1 MRIMKKLTLIATC
14 VALLMTSCVNEYNQ
28 ITKSGDYTLKYEYA
42 KQCYAQGKYSRAV
55 PLLQEVVTMKKGS
68 TEGEE
73 CLYMLAMA
81 EFGMK
86 DYETASEYFKKYF
99 SSYPKGRYAENAKYY
114 VGESLFQNAPEPRLD
129 QSTTMTAIA
138 AFQEYLD
145 IFPDAHL
152 KSQATSRLYA
162 LLSGRKDVIVVS
174 SVSCIYGMGGP
185 VAMQENIIKIKKGQ
199 TLDRNEFLR
208 KLVDALY
215 VRNDIEL
222 QRGNFRVKGET
233 VDIFMAY
240 SDNVLRVT
248 WWDDEIDSIEEVDSM
263 TYHRLASF
271 ETYEIYPANL
281 FVTTKEQQESA
292 IRMIQDDMVKQE
304 EFFKSIGD

>member
-55 PLLQEVVTMKKGS
+55 PLLQELVTMKKGS

-73 CLYMLAMA
+73 CLYMLAMS

-162 LLSGRKDVIVVS
+162 LQDLLVEKEYKSARLYFDLGTYFGNCTNGRNNYEACIVTAQNALKD
-174 SVSCIYGMGGP
+174 YP
-185 VAMQENIIKIKKGQ
+185 
-199 TLDRNEFLR
+199 
-208 KLVDALY
+208 
-215 VRNDIEL
+215 
-222 QRGNFRVKGET
+222 
-233 VDIFMAY
+233 Y
-240 SDNVLRVT
+240 SNR
-248 WWDDEIDSIEEVDSM
+248 
-263 TYHRLASF
+263 R
-271 ETYEIYPANL
+271 
-281 FVTTKEQQESA
+281 
-292 IRMIQDDMVKQE
+292 E
-304 EFFKSIGD
+304 EFASLVMKSKYELAKMSVESKQLERYQDAEDECYGFINEYPDSKERSLAEKYIEKCKEYEKAHPEDSLEKLAEN

>member
-1 MRIMKKLTLIATC
+1 MRIMKKLTLIASC

-42 KQCYAQGKYSRAV
+42 KQCYAQGKYSRVV
-55 PLLQEVVTMKKGS
+55 PLLQELVTMKKGS

-145 IFPDAHL
+145 IFPNAHL
-152 KSQATSRLYA
+152 KDQATGRLYA
-162 LLSGRKDVIVVS
+162 LQDLLVEKEYKSARLYFDLGTYFGNCTNGGNNYEACIVTAQNALKD
-174 SVSCIYGMGGP
+174 
-185 VAMQENIIKIKKGQ
+185 
-199 TLDRNEFLR
+199 
-208 KLVDALY
+208 
-215 VRNDIEL
+215 
-222 QRGNFRVKGET
+222 
-233 VDIFMAY
+233 Y
-240 SDNVLRVT
+240 SYSNR
-248 WWDDEIDSIEEVDSM
+248 
-263 TYHRLASF
+263 R
-271 ETYEIYPANL
+271 
-281 FVTTKEQQESA
+281 
-292 IRMIQDDMVKQE
+292 E
-304 EFFKSIGD
+304 EFASLVMKSKYELAKMSVESKQLERYQDAEDECYGFINEYPDSKERSLAEKYIEKCKEYEKAHPEDSLEKLADK

>member
-55 PLLQEVVTMKKGS
+55 PLLQELVTMKKGS

-73 CLYMLAMA
+73 CLYMLAMS

-145 IFPDAHL
+145 IFPNAHL
-152 KSQATSRLYA
+152 KDQATGRLYA
-162 LLSGRKDVIVVS
+162 LQDLLVEKEYKSAHLYFDLGTYFGNCTNGGNNYEACIVTAQNALKD
-174 SVSCIYGMGGP
+174 YP
-185 VAMQENIIKIKKGQ
+185 
-199 TLDRNEFLR
+199 
-208 KLVDALY
+208 
-215 VRNDIEL
+215 
-222 QRGNFRVKGET
+222 
-233 VDIFMAY
+233 Y
-240 SDNVLRVT
+240 SNR
-248 WWDDEIDSIEEVDSM
+248 
-263 TYHRLASF
+263 R
-271 ETYEIYPANL
+271 
-281 FVTTKEQQESA
+281 
-292 IRMIQDDMVKQE
+292 E
-304 EFFKSIGD
+304 EFASLVMKSKYELAKMSVESKQLERYQDAEDECYGFINEYPDSKERTLAEKYIEKCKEYEKAHPEDSLEKLAEN

>member
-1 MRIMKKLTLIATC
+1 MKKSVIIAAC
-14 VALLMTSCVNEYNQ
+14 AALLMTGCANEYNQ
-28 ITKSGDYTLKYEYA
+28 VYKAATPSYKYEYA
-42 KQCYAQGKYSRAV
+42 KQCFAQGKYSRAI
-55 PLLQEVVTMKKGS
+55 PLLQDVVTMKKGS

-129 QSTTMTAIA
+129 QRTTMTAIA

-162 LLSGRKDVIVVS
+162 LQDLLVEKEYKSACLYFDLGTYFGNCTNGGNNYEACIVTAQNALKD
-174 SVSCIYGMGGP
+174 YP
-185 VAMQENIIKIKKGQ
+185 
-199 TLDRNEFLR
+199 
-208 KLVDALY
+208 
-215 VRNDIEL
+215 
-222 QRGNFRVKGET
+222 
-233 VDIFMAY
+233 Y
-240 SDNVLRVT
+240 SNR
-248 WWDDEIDSIEEVDSM
+248 
-263 TYHRLASF
+263 R
-271 ETYEIYPANL
+271 
-281 FVTTKEQQESA
+281 
-292 IRMIQDDMVKQE
+292 E
-304 EFFKSIGD
+304 EFASLVMKSKYELAKMSVESKQLERYQDAEDECYGFINEYPDSKERSLAEKYIEKCKEYEKAHPEDSLEKLAEN

>member
-1 MRIMKKLTLIATC
+1 MTIMKKLTLIATC

-55 PLLQEVVTMKKGS
+55 PLLQELVTMKKGS

-73 CLYMLAMA
+73 CLYMLAMS

-162 LLSGRKDVIVVS
+162 LQDLLVEKEYKSARLYFDLGTYFGNCTNGGNNYEACIVTAQNALKD
-174 SVSCIYGMGGP
+174 YP
-185 VAMQENIIKIKKGQ
+185 
-199 TLDRNEFLR
+199 
-208 KLVDALY
+208 
-215 VRNDIEL
+215 
-222 QRGNFRVKGET
+222 
-233 VDIFMAY
+233 Y
-240 SDNVLRVT
+240 SNR
-248 WWDDEIDSIEEVDSM
+248 
-263 TYHRLASF
+263 R
-271 ETYEIYPANL
+271 
-281 FVTTKEQQESA
+281 
-292 IRMIQDDMVKQE
+292 E
-304 EFFKSIGD
+304 EFASLVMKSKYELAKMSVESKQLERYQDAEDECYGFINEYPDSKERSLAEKYIEKCKEYEKAHPEDSLEKLAEN

>member
-99 SSYPKGRYAENAKYY
+99 SSYPKGHYAENAKYY

-162 LLSGRKDVIVVS
+162 LQDLLVEKEYKSARLYFDLGTYFGNCTNGGNNYEACIVTAQNALKD
-174 SVSCIYGMGGP
+174 YP
-185 VAMQENIIKIKKGQ
+185 
-199 TLDRNEFLR
+199 
-208 KLVDALY
+208 
-215 VRNDIEL
+215 
-222 QRGNFRVKGET
+222 
-233 VDIFMAY
+233 Y
-240 SDNVLRVT
+240 SNR
-248 WWDDEIDSIEEVDSM
+248 
-263 TYHRLASF
+263 R
-271 ETYEIYPANL
+271 
-281 FVTTKEQQESA
+281 
-292 IRMIQDDMVKQE
+292 E
-304 EFFKSIGD
+304 EFASLVMKSKYELAKMSVESKQLERYQDAEDECYGFINEYPDSKERSLAEKYIEKCKEYEKAHPEDSLEKLAEN

>member
-162 LLSGRKDVIVVS
+162 LQDLLVEKEYKSARLYFDLGTYFGNCTDGGNNYEACIVTAQNALKD
-174 SVSCIYGMGGP
+174 YP
-185 VAMQENIIKIKKGQ
+185 
-199 TLDRNEFLR
+199 
-208 KLVDALY
+208 
-215 VRNDIEL
+215 
-222 QRGNFRVKGET
+222 
-233 VDIFMAY
+233 Y
-240 SDNVLRVT
+240 SNR
-248 WWDDEIDSIEEVDSM
+248 
-263 TYHRLASF
+263 R
-271 ETYEIYPANL
+271 
-281 FVTTKEQQESA
+281 
-292 IRMIQDDMVKQE
+292 E
-304 EFFKSIGD
+304 EFASLVMKSKYELAKMSVESKQLERYQDAEDECYGFINEYPDSKERSLAEKYIEKCKEYEKAHPEDSLEKLAEN

>member
-1 MRIMKKLTLIATC
+1 MRIMKKLTLIASC

-42 KQCYAQGKYSRAV
+42 KQCYAQGKYSRVV
-55 PLLQEVVTMKKGS
+55 PLLQELVTMKKGS
-68 TEGEE
+68 AEGEE

-145 IFPDAHL
+145 IFPNAHL
-152 KSQATSRLYA
+152 KDQATGRLYA
-162 LLSGRKDVIVVS
+162 LQDLLVEKEYKSARLYFDLGTYFGNCTNGGNNYEACIVTAQNALKD
-174 SVSCIYGMGGP
+174 YP
-185 VAMQENIIKIKKGQ
+185 
-199 TLDRNEFLR
+199 
-208 KLVDALY
+208 
-215 VRNDIEL
+215 
-222 QRGNFRVKGET
+222 
-233 VDIFMAY
+233 Y
-240 SDNVLRVT
+240 SNR
-248 WWDDEIDSIEEVDSM
+248 
-263 TYHRLASF
+263 R
-271 ETYEIYPANL
+271 
-281 FVTTKEQQESA
+281 
-292 IRMIQDDMVKQE
+292 E
-304 EFFKSIGD
+304 EFASLVMKSKYELAKMSVESKQLERYQDAEDECYGFINEYPDSKERSLAEKYIEKCKEYEKAHPEDSLEKLADK

>member
-1 MRIMKKLTLIATC
+1 MRIMKKLTLIASC

-42 KQCYAQGKYSRAV
+42 KQCYAQGKYSRVV
-55 PLLQEVVTMKKGS
+55 PLLQELVTMKKGS

-145 IFPDAHL
+145 IFPNAHL
-152 KSQATSRLYA
+152 KDQATSRLYA
-162 LLSGRKDVIVVS
+162 PQDLLVEKEYKSAHLYFDLGTYFGNCTNGGNNYEACIVTAQNALKD
-174 SVSCIYGMGGP
+174 YP
-185 VAMQENIIKIKKGQ
+185 
-199 TLDRNEFLR
+199 
-208 KLVDALY
+208 
-215 VRNDIEL
+215 
-222 QRGNFRVKGET
+222 
-233 VDIFMAY
+233 Y
-240 SDNVLRVT
+240 SNR
-248 WWDDEIDSIEEVDSM
+248 
-263 TYHRLASF
+263 R
-271 ETYEIYPANL
+271 
-281 FVTTKEQQESA
+281 
-292 IRMIQDDMVKQE
+292 E
-304 EFFKSIGD
+304 EFASLVMKSKYELAKMSVESKQLERYQDAEDECYGFINEYPDSKERSLAEKYIEKCKEYEKAHPEDSLEKLADK

>member
-1 MRIMKKLTLIATC
+1 MRIMKKLTLIASC

-28 ITKSGDYTLKYEYA
+28 ITKSGDYALKYEYA
-42 KQCYAQGKYSRAV
+42 KQCYAQGKYSRVV
-55 PLLQEVVTMKKGS
+55 PLLQELVTMKKGS

-145 IFPDAHL
+145 IFPNAHL
-152 KSQATSRLYA
+152 KDQATSRLYA
-162 LLSGRKDVIVVS
+162 LQDLLVEKEYKSAHLYFDLGTYFGNCTNGGNNYEACIVTAQNALKD
-174 SVSCIYGMGGP
+174 YP
-185 VAMQENIIKIKKGQ
+185 
-199 TLDRNEFLR
+199 
-208 KLVDALY
+208 
-215 VRNDIEL
+215 
-222 QRGNFRVKGET
+222 
-233 VDIFMAY
+233 Y
-240 SDNVLRVT
+240 SNR
-248 WWDDEIDSIEEVDSM
+248 
-263 TYHRLASF
+263 R
-271 ETYEIYPANL
+271 
-281 FVTTKEQQESA
+281 
-292 IRMIQDDMVKQE
+292 E
-304 EFFKSIGD
+304 EFASLVMKSKYELAKMSVESKQLERYQDAEDECYGFINEYPDSKERSLAEKYIEKCKEYEKAHPEDSLEKLADK

>member
-1 MRIMKKLTLIATC
+1 MRIMKKLTLIASC

-55 PLLQEVVTMKKGS
+55 PLLQELVTMKKGS

-73 CLYMLAMA
+73 CLYMLAMS

-152 KSQATSRLYA
+152 KAQATSRLYA
-162 LLSGRKDVIVVS
+162 LQDLLVEKEYKSARLYFDLGTYFGNCTNGGNNYEACIVTAQNALKD
-174 SVSCIYGMGGP
+174 YP
-185 VAMQENIIKIKKGQ
+185 
-199 TLDRNEFLR
+199 
-208 KLVDALY
+208 
-215 VRNDIEL
+215 
-222 QRGNFRVKGET
+222 
-233 VDIFMAY
+233 Y
-240 SDNVLRVT
+240 SNKR
-248 WWDDEIDSIEEVDSM
+248 
-263 TYHRLASF
+263 
-271 ETYEIYPANL
+271 
-281 FVTTKEQQESA
+281 
-292 IRMIQDDMVKQE
+292 E
-304 EFFKSIGD
+304 EFASLVMKSKYELAKMSVESKQLERYQDAEDECYGFINEYPDSKERTLAEKYIEKCKEYEKAHPEDSLEKLAGN

>member
-28 ITKSGDYTLKYEYA
+28 IAKSGDYTLKYEYA

-162 LLSGRKDVIVVS
+162 LQDLLVEKEYKSARLYFDLGTYFGNCTNGGNNYEACIVTAQNALKD
-174 SVSCIYGMGGP
+174 YP
-185 VAMQENIIKIKKGQ
+185 
-199 TLDRNEFLR
+199 
-208 KLVDALY
+208 
-215 VRNDIEL
+215 
-222 QRGNFRVKGET
+222 
-233 VDIFMAY
+233 Y
-240 SDNVLRVT
+240 SNR
-248 WWDDEIDSIEEVDSM
+248 
-263 TYHRLASF
+263 R
-271 ETYEIYPANL
+271 
-281 FVTTKEQQESA
+281 
-292 IRMIQDDMVKQE
+292 E
-304 EFFKSIGD
+304 EFASLVMKSKYELAKMSVESKQLERYQDAEDECYGFINEYPDSKERSLAEKYIEKCKEYEKAHPEDSLEKLAEN

>member
-1 MRIMKKLTLIATC
+1 MRIMKKLTLIASC

-152 KSQATSRLYA
+152 KSEATNRLYA
-162 LLSGRKDVIVVS
+162 LQDLLVEKEYKSARLYFDLGTYFGNCTNGGNNYEACIVTAQNALKD
-174 SVSCIYGMGGP
+174 YP
-185 VAMQENIIKIKKGQ
+185 
-199 TLDRNEFLR
+199 
-208 KLVDALY
+208 
-215 VRNDIEL
+215 
-222 QRGNFRVKGET
+222 
-233 VDIFMAY
+233 Y
-240 SDNVLRVT
+240 SNR
-248 WWDDEIDSIEEVDSM
+248 
-263 TYHRLASF
+263 R
-271 ETYEIYPANL
+271 
-281 FVTTKEQQESA
+281 
-292 IRMIQDDMVKQE
+292 E
-304 EFFKSIGD
+304 EFASLVMKSKYELAKMSVESKQLERYQDAEDECYGFINEYPDSKERSLADKYIEKCKEYEKAHPEDSLEKLAEN

>member
-42 KQCYAQGKYSRAV
+42 KQCYAQGKYSRVV
-55 PLLQEVVTMKKGS
+55 PLLQELVTMKKGS

-162 LLSGRKDVIVVS
+162 LQDLLVEKEYKSACLYFDLGTYFGNCTNGGNNYEACIVTAQNALKD
-174 SVSCIYGMGGP
+174 YP
-185 VAMQENIIKIKKGQ
+185 
-199 TLDRNEFLR
+199 
-208 KLVDALY
+208 
-215 VRNDIEL
+215 
-222 QRGNFRVKGET
+222 
-233 VDIFMAY
+233 Y
-240 SDNVLRVT
+240 SNR
-248 WWDDEIDSIEEVDSM
+248 
-263 TYHRLASF
+263 R
-271 ETYEIYPANL
+271 
-281 FVTTKEQQESA
+281 
-292 IRMIQDDMVKQE
+292 E
-304 EFFKSIGD
+304 EFASLVMKSKYELAKMSVESKQLERYQDAEDECYGFINEYPDSKERSLAEKYIEKCKEYEKAHPEDSLEKLAEN

>member
-1 MRIMKKLTLIATC
+1 MRIMKKLTLIASC

-42 KQCYAQGKYSRAV
+42 KQCYAQGKYSRVV
-55 PLLQEVVTMKKGS
+55 PLLQELVTMKKGS

-162 LLSGRKDVIVVS
+162 LQDLLVEKEYKSAHLYFDLGTYFGNCTNGGNNYEACIVTAQNALKD
-174 SVSCIYGMGGP
+174 YP
-185 VAMQENIIKIKKGQ
+185 
-199 TLDRNEFLR
+199 
-208 KLVDALY
+208 
-215 VRNDIEL
+215 
-222 QRGNFRVKGET
+222 
-233 VDIFMAY
+233 Y
-240 SDNVLRVT
+240 SNR
-248 WWDDEIDSIEEVDSM
+248 
-263 TYHRLASF
+263 R
-271 ETYEIYPANL
+271 
-281 FVTTKEQQESA
+281 
-292 IRMIQDDMVKQE
+292 E
-304 EFFKSIGD
+304 EFASLVMKSKYELAKMSVESKQLERYQDAEDECYGFINEYPDSKERSLAEKYIEKCKEYEKAHPEDSLEKLADK

>member
-1 MRIMKKLTLIATC
+1 MRIMKKLTLIASC

-42 KQCYAQGKYSRAV
+42 KQCYAQGKYSRVV
-55 PLLQEVVTMKKGS
+55 PLLQELVTMKKGS

-145 IFPDAHL
+145 IFPNAHL
-152 KSQATSRLYA
+152 KDQATGRLYA
-162 LLSGRKDVIVVS
+162 LQDLLVEKEYKSAHLYFDLGTYFGNCTNGGNNYEACIVTAQNALKD
-174 SVSCIYGMGGP
+174 YP
-185 VAMQENIIKIKKGQ
+185 
-199 TLDRNEFLR
+199 
-208 KLVDALY
+208 
-215 VRNDIEL
+215 
-222 QRGNFRVKGET
+222 
-233 VDIFMAY
+233 Y
-240 SDNVLRVT
+240 SNR
-248 WWDDEIDSIEEVDSM
+248 
-263 TYHRLASF
+263 R
-271 ETYEIYPANL
+271 
-281 FVTTKEQQESA
+281 
-292 IRMIQDDMVKQE
+292 E
-304 EFFKSIGD
+304 EFASLVMKSKYELAKMSVESKQLERYQDAEDECYGFINEYPDSKERTLAEKYIEKCKEYEKAHPEDSLEKLADK

>member
-1 MRIMKKLTLIATC
+1 MRIMKKLTLIASC

-55 PLLQEVVTMKKGS
+55 PLLQELVTMKKGS
-68 TEGEE
+68 AEGEE
-73 CLYMLAMA
+73 CLYMLAMS

-162 LLSGRKDVIVVS
+162 LQDLLVEKEYKSARLYFDLGTYFGNCTNGGNNYEACIVTAQNALKD
-174 SVSCIYGMGGP
+174 YP
-185 VAMQENIIKIKKGQ
+185 
-199 TLDRNEFLR
+199 
-208 KLVDALY
+208 
-215 VRNDIEL
+215 
-222 QRGNFRVKGET
+222 
-233 VDIFMAY
+233 Y
-240 SDNVLRVT
+240 SNR
-248 WWDDEIDSIEEVDSM
+248 
-263 TYHRLASF
+263 R
-271 ETYEIYPANL
+271 
-281 FVTTKEQQESA
+281 
-292 IRMIQDDMVKQE
+292 E
-304 EFFKSIGD
+304 EFASLVMKSKYELAKMSVESKQLERYQDAEDECYGFINEYPDSKERSLAEKYIEKCKEYEKAHPEDSLEKLAEN

>member
-1 MRIMKKLTLIATC
+1 MRIMKKLTLIASC

-42 KQCYAQGKYSRAV
+42 KQCYAQGKYSRVV
-55 PLLQEVVTMKKGS
+55 PLLQELVTMKKGS

-145 IFPDAHL
+145 IFPNAHL
-152 KSQATSRLYA
+152 KDQATSRLYA
-162 LLSGRKDVIVVS
+162 LQDLLVEKEYKSAHLYFDLGTYFGNCTNGGNNYEACIVTAQNALKD
-174 SVSCIYGMGGP
+174 YP
-185 VAMQENIIKIKKGQ
+185 
-199 TLDRNEFLR
+199 
-208 KLVDALY
+208 
-215 VRNDIEL
+215 
-222 QRGNFRVKGET
+222 
-233 VDIFMAY
+233 Y
-240 SDNVLRVT
+240 SNR
-248 WWDDEIDSIEEVDSM
+248 
-263 TYHRLASF
+263 R
-271 ETYEIYPANL
+271 
-281 FVTTKEQQESA
+281 
-292 IRMIQDDMVKQE
+292 E
-304 EFFKSIGD
+304 EFASLVMKSKYELAKMSVESKQLERYQDAEDECYGFINEYPDSKERTLAEKYIEKCKEYEKAHPEDSLEKLADK

>member
-1 MRIMKKLTLIATC
+1 MRIMKKLTLIASC

-55 PLLQEVVTMKKGS
+55 PLLQELVTMKKGS

-73 CLYMLAMA
+73 CLYMLAMS

-162 LLSGRKDVIVVS
+162 LQDLLVEKEYKSARLYFDLGTYFGNCTNGGNNYEACIVTAQNALKD
-174 SVSCIYGMGGP
+174 YP
-185 VAMQENIIKIKKGQ
+185 
-199 TLDRNEFLR
+199 
-208 KLVDALY
+208 
-215 VRNDIEL
+215 
-222 QRGNFRVKGET
+222 
-233 VDIFMAY
+233 Y
-240 SDNVLRVT
+240 SNR
-248 WWDDEIDSIEEVDSM
+248 
-263 TYHRLASF
+263 R
-271 ETYEIYPANL
+271 
-281 FVTTKEQQESA
+281 
-292 IRMIQDDMVKQE
+292 E
-304 EFFKSIGD
+304 EFASLVMKSKYELAKMSVESKQLERYQDAEDECYGFINEYPDSKERSLAEKYIEKCKEYEKAHPEDSLEKLAEN

>member
-55 PLLQEVVTMKKGS
+55 PLLQELVTMKKGS

-145 IFPDAHL
+145 IFPNAHL
-152 KSQATSRLYA
+152 KDQATGRLYA
-162 LLSGRKDVIVVS
+162 LQDLLVEKEYKSAHLYFDLGTYFGNCTNGGNNYEACIVTAQNALKD
-174 SVSCIYGMGGP
+174 YP
-185 VAMQENIIKIKKGQ
+185 
-199 TLDRNEFLR
+199 
-208 KLVDALY
+208 
-215 VRNDIEL
+215 
-222 QRGNFRVKGET
+222 
-233 VDIFMAY
+233 Y
-240 SDNVLRVT
+240 SNR
-248 WWDDEIDSIEEVDSM
+248 
-263 TYHRLASF
+263 R
-271 ETYEIYPANL
+271 
-281 FVTTKEQQESA
+281 
-292 IRMIQDDMVKQE
+292 E
-304 EFFKSIGD
+304 EFASLVMKSKYELAKMSVESKQLERYQDAEDECYGFINEYPDSKERSLAEKYIEKCKEYEKAHPEDSLEKLADK

>member
-1 MRIMKKLTLIATC
+1 MRIMKKLTLIASC

-42 KQCYAQGKYSRAV
+42 KQCYAQGKYSRVV
-55 PLLQEVVTMKKGS
+55 PLLQELVTMKKGS

-145 IFPDAHL
+145 IFPNAHL
-152 KSQATSRLYA
+152 KDQATSRLYA
-162 LLSGRKDVIVVS
+162 LQDLLVEKEYKSARLYFDLGTYFGNCTNGGNNYEACIVTAQNALKD
-174 SVSCIYGMGGP
+174 YP
-185 VAMQENIIKIKKGQ
+185 
-199 TLDRNEFLR
+199 
-208 KLVDALY
+208 
-215 VRNDIEL
+215 
-222 QRGNFRVKGET
+222 
-233 VDIFMAY
+233 Y
-240 SDNVLRVT
+240 SNR
-248 WWDDEIDSIEEVDSM
+248 
-263 TYHRLASF
+263 R
-271 ETYEIYPANL
+271 
-281 FVTTKEQQESA
+281 
-292 IRMIQDDMVKQE
+292 E
-304 EFFKSIGD
+304 EFASLVMKSKYELAKMSVESKQLERYQDAEDECYGFINEYPDSKERTLAEKYIEKCKEYEKAHPEDSLEKLADK

>member
-1 MRIMKKLTLIATC
+1 MRIVKKLTLIASC

-42 KQCYAQGKYSRAV
+42 KQCYAQGKYSRVV
-55 PLLQEVVTMKKGS
+55 PLLQELVTMKKGS

-145 IFPDAHL
+145 IFPNAHL
-152 KSQATSRLYA
+152 KDQATGRLYA
-162 LLSGRKDVIVVS
+162 LQDLLVEKEYKSAHLYFDLGTYFGNCTNGGNNYEACIVTAQNALKD
-174 SVSCIYGMGGP
+174 YP
-185 VAMQENIIKIKKGQ
+185 
-199 TLDRNEFLR
+199 
-208 KLVDALY
+208 
-215 VRNDIEL
+215 
-222 QRGNFRVKGET
+222 
-233 VDIFMAY
+233 Y
-240 SDNVLRVT
+240 SNR
-248 WWDDEIDSIEEVDSM
+248 
-263 TYHRLASF
+263 R
-271 ETYEIYPANL
+271 
-281 FVTTKEQQESA
+281 
-292 IRMIQDDMVKQE
+292 E
-304 EFFKSIGD
+304 EFASLVMKSKYELAKMSVESKQLERYQDAEDECYGFINEYPDSKERSLAEKYIEKCKEYEKAHPEDSLEKLADK

>member
-114 VGESLFQNAPEPRLD
+114 AGESLFQNAPEPRLD

-162 LLSGRKDVIVVS
+162 LQDLLVEKEYKSACLYFDLGTYFGNCTNGGNNYEACIVTAQNALKD
-174 SVSCIYGMGGP
+174 YP
-185 VAMQENIIKIKKGQ
+185 
-199 TLDRNEFLR
+199 
-208 KLVDALY
+208 
-215 VRNDIEL
+215 
-222 QRGNFRVKGET
+222 
-233 VDIFMAY
+233 Y
-240 SDNVLRVT
+240 SNR
-248 WWDDEIDSIEEVDSM
+248 
-263 TYHRLASF
+263 R
-271 ETYEIYPANL
+271 
-281 FVTTKEQQESA
+281 
-292 IRMIQDDMVKQE
+292 E
-304 EFFKSIGD
+304 EFASLVMKSKYELAKMSVESKQLERYQDAEDECYGFINEYPDSKERSLAEKYIEKCKEYEKAHPEDSLEKLAEN

>member
-1 MRIMKKLTLIATC
+1 MSIMKKLTLIATC

-162 LLSGRKDVIVVS
+162 LQDLLVEKEYKSARLYFDLGTYFGNCTNGGNNYEACIVTAQNALKD
-174 SVSCIYGMGGP
+174 YP
-185 VAMQENIIKIKKGQ
+185 
-199 TLDRNEFLR
+199 
-208 KLVDALY
+208 
-215 VRNDIEL
+215 
-222 QRGNFRVKGET
+222 
-233 VDIFMAY
+233 Y
-240 SDNVLRVT
+240 SNR
-248 WWDDEIDSIEEVDSM
+248 
-263 TYHRLASF
+263 R
-271 ETYEIYPANL
+271 
-281 FVTTKEQQESA
+281 
-292 IRMIQDDMVKQE
+292 E
-304 EFFKSIGD
+304 EFASLVMKSKYELAKMSVESKQLERYQDAEDECYGFINEYPDSKERSLAEKYIEKCKEYEKAHPEDSLEKLAEN

>member
-55 PLLQEVVTMKKGS
+55 PLLQELVTMKKGS

-162 LLSGRKDVIVVS
+162 LQDLLVEKEYKSARLYFDLGTYFGNCTNGGNNYEACIVTAQNALKD
-174 SVSCIYGMGGP
+174 YP
-185 VAMQENIIKIKKGQ
+185 
-199 TLDRNEFLR
+199 
-208 KLVDALY
+208 
-215 VRNDIEL
+215 
-222 QRGNFRVKGET
+222 
-233 VDIFMAY
+233 Y
-240 SDNVLRVT
+240 SNR
-248 WWDDEIDSIEEVDSM
+248 
-263 TYHRLASF
+263 R
-271 ETYEIYPANL
+271 
-281 FVTTKEQQESA
+281 
-292 IRMIQDDMVKQE
+292 E
-304 EFFKSIGD
+304 EFASLVMKSKYELAKMSVESKQLERYQDAEDECYGFINEYPDSKERSLAEKYIEKCKEYEKAHPEDSLEKLAEN

>member
-1 MRIMKKLTLIATC
+1 MRIMKKLTLIASC

-162 LLSGRKDVIVVS
+162 LQDLLVEKEYKSARLYFDLGTYFGNCTNGGNNYEACIVTAQNALKD
-174 SVSCIYGMGGP
+174 YP
-185 VAMQENIIKIKKGQ
+185 
-199 TLDRNEFLR
+199 
-208 KLVDALY
+208 
-215 VRNDIEL
+215 
-222 QRGNFRVKGET
+222 
-233 VDIFMAY
+233 Y
-240 SDNVLRVT
+240 SNR
-248 WWDDEIDSIEEVDSM
+248 
-263 TYHRLASF
+263 R
-271 ETYEIYPANL
+271 
-281 FVTTKEQQESA
+281 
-292 IRMIQDDMVKQE
+292 E
-304 EFFKSIGD
+304 EFASLVMKSKYELAKMSVESKQLERYQDAEDECYGFINEYPDSKERTLAEKYIEKCKEYEKAHPEDSLEKLADK

>member
-162 LLSGRKDVIVVS
+162 LQDLLVEKEYKSARLYFDLGTYFGNCTNGGNNYEACIVTAQNALKD
-174 SVSCIYGMGGP
+174 YP
-185 VAMQENIIKIKKGQ
+185 
-199 TLDRNEFLR
+199 
-208 KLVDALY
+208 
-215 VRNDIEL
+215 
-222 QRGNFRVKGET
+222 
-233 VDIFMAY
+233 Y
-240 SDNVLRVT
+240 SNR
-248 WWDDEIDSIEEVDSM
+248 
-263 TYHRLASF
+263 R
-271 ETYEIYPANL
+271 
-281 FVTTKEQQESA
+281 
-292 IRMIQDDMVKQE
+292 E
-304 EFFKSIGD
+304 EFASLVMKSKYELAKMSVESKQLERYQDAEDECYGFINEYPDSKERSLAEKYIEKCKEYEKAHPEESLEKLAEN

>member
-55 PLLQEVVTMKKGS
+55 PLLQELVTMKKGS

-73 CLYMLAMA
+73 CLYMLAMS

-145 IFPDAHL
+145 IFPNAHL
-152 KSQATSRLYA
+152 KDQATGRLYA
-162 LLSGRKDVIVVS
+162 LQDLLVEKEYKSAHLYFDLGTYFGNCTNGGNNYEACIVTAQNALKD
-174 SVSCIYGMGGP
+174 YP
-185 VAMQENIIKIKKGQ
+185 
-199 TLDRNEFLR
+199 
-208 KLVDALY
+208 
-215 VRNDIEL
+215 
-222 QRGNFRVKGET
+222 
-233 VDIFMAY
+233 Y
-240 SDNVLRVT
+240 SNR
-248 WWDDEIDSIEEVDSM
+248 
-263 TYHRLASF
+263 R
-271 ETYEIYPANL
+271 
-281 FVTTKEQQESA
+281 
-292 IRMIQDDMVKQE
+292 E
-304 EFFKSIGD
+304 EFASLVMKSKYELAKMSVESKQLERYQDAEDECYGFINEYPDSKERTLAEKYIEKCKEYEKAHPEDSLEKLADK

>member
-55 PLLQEVVTMKKGS
+55 PLLQELVTMKKGS

-73 CLYMLAMA
+73 CLYMLAMS

-162 LLSGRKDVIVVS
+162 LQDLLVEKEYKSACLYFGLGTYFGNCTNGGNNYEACIVTAQNALKD
-174 SVSCIYGMGGP
+174 YP
-185 VAMQENIIKIKKGQ
+185 
-199 TLDRNEFLR
+199 
-208 KLVDALY
+208 
-215 VRNDIEL
+215 
-222 QRGNFRVKGET
+222 
-233 VDIFMAY
+233 Y
-240 SDNVLRVT
+240 SNR
-248 WWDDEIDSIEEVDSM
+248 
-263 TYHRLASF
+263 R
-271 ETYEIYPANL
+271 
-281 FVTTKEQQESA
+281 
-292 IRMIQDDMVKQE
+292 E
-304 EFFKSIGD
+304 EFASLVMKSKYELAKMSVESKQLERYQDAEDECYGFINEYPDSKERSLAEKYIEKCKEYEKAHPEDSLEKLAEN

>member
-55 PLLQEVVTMKKGS
+55 PLLQEVVTIKKGS

-162 LLSGRKDVIVVS
+162 LQDLLVEKEYKSARLYFDLGTYFGNCTNGGNNYEACIVTAQNALKD
-174 SVSCIYGMGGP
+174 YP
-185 VAMQENIIKIKKGQ
+185 
-199 TLDRNEFLR
+199 
-208 KLVDALY
+208 
-215 VRNDIEL
+215 
-222 QRGNFRVKGET
+222 
-233 VDIFMAY
+233 Y
-240 SDNVLRVT
+240 SNR
-248 WWDDEIDSIEEVDSM
+248 
-263 TYHRLASF
+263 R
-271 ETYEIYPANL
+271 
-281 FVTTKEQQESA
+281 
-292 IRMIQDDMVKQE
+292 E
-304 EFFKSIGD
+304 EFASLVMKSKYELAKMSVESKQLERYQDAEDECYGFINEYPDSKERSLAEKYIEKCKEYEKAHPEDSLEKLAEN